1 MTVNHQSI
9 PKIYDT
15 RFHDNTNQRFITCYF
30 KIAYTIHTK
39 TYYISATH
47 TIDEFINKMKQQI
60 RNDLY
65 LELSEAPDFEFVN
78 ADHYSIHGV
87 ASEQGPALQ
96 TSTQHSLVTL
106 CSQNSLDDLFLAFYI
121 RPRNQDIINN
131 NNT

>member
-1 MTVNHQSI
+1 MTVNQPI

-39 TYYISATH
+39 TYDISATH
-47 TIDEFINKMKQQI
+47 TIEEFINKMKQQI

-65 LELSEAPDFEFVN
+65 LELSEASDFEFVN
-78 ADHYSIHGV
+78 AYHYSIDGV

-96 TSTQHSLVTL
+96 TSRQHTLLSLCPENTA
-106 CSQNSLDDLFLAFYI
+106 DDLFLAFYI
-121 RPRNQDIINN
+121 RPQHQDIINN